1 LLIVGLQN
9 GTFGIFNLKHDS
21 MFLANKNDK
30 IVDDN
35 NKLNNLDENKDEDII

>member
-1 LLIVGLQN
+1 
-9 GTFGIFNLKHDS
+9 

>member
-1 LLIVGLQN
+1 
-9 GTFGIFNLKHDS
+9 
-21 MFLANKNDK
+21 MFLANKNGK